1 MSKSTQP
8 TQSKSKE
15 EIAKWVAVFL
25 ADLLEL
31 KEEGIDF
38 NTRFDRY
45 GLDSSVAVGVTD
57 ALGKWMGQ
65 DLSPT
70 LLYDFPTIDA
80 LATHLAHGAGKRA

>member
-1 MSKSTQP
+1 MQP
-8 TQSKSKE
+8 RSKE
-15 EIAKWVAVFL
+15 EISKWVAAFL

-31 KEEGIDF
+31 DPESIDT

-57 ALGKWMGQ
+57 ALGRWLQQ

-80 LATHLAHGAGKRA
+80 LATHLVNTNDKRA